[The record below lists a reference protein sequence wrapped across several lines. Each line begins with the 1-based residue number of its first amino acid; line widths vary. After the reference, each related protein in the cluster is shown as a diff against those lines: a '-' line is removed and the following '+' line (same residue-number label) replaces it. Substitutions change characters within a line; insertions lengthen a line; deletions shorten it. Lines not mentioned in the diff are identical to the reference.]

1 MKYNDI
7 ESVNDLIKYLDDGNT
22 LTMSQVSFVANKL
35 NIESS
40 RIETMINRRK
50 EPEQVETNNELTGS
64 EVVSIASLEQVTSFA
79 MDGKTFS
86 DYQIWALS
94 KSLGVPEA

>member
-35 NIESS
+35 NIES
-40 RIETMINRRK
+40 RYLIVK
-50 EPEQVETNNELTGS
+50 EFFFCL
-64 EVVSIASLEQVTSFA
+64 
-79 MDGKTFS
+79 
-86 DYQIWALS
+86 
-94 KSLGVPEA
+94 